1 MRGCAMKRL
10 IWYAIVSVLFFSAC
24 DKTRKPEDADDNYI
38 TSIVLAVDG
47 RRYAA
52 TILDDTITVAVPDT
66 VALNKATAEFR
77 YTRSASIVPKPETI
91 KNWGNECTFRVTSYN
106 GAVREYAYRVERS
119 DIVAE
124 GTVVLASNADVA
136 SFAKTK
142 TVSVK
147 GNLIIGSDAS
157 GAEPITDIQ
166 SLSCPQ
172 EVTGIIKI
180 RSSFAG
186 SDLTGLE
193 NVQRAGGL
201 QIGTS
206 VNYFSSEALKLVSM
220 SSLREVSGDIVVYAD
235 AVELCVFDALSKVD
249 GSVIFCSPVLAGI
262 SMSTLAMVSNDVSVQ
277 VNDREGKAGGNIALF
292 ELPKLVEV
300 GGGIML
306 NGIST
311 LTGVRLAALE
321 RAHNI
326 CLTDLG
332 ESFSTLEIPKLV
344 SVDGMLRVSAGN
356 IGNTEL
362 KEITGIS
369 NVKRIGR
376 LSLKGMAGLELPSA
390 LPALTH
396 LSGLELIAM
405 NNLPKVIDI
414 SNAEMAPADGSYGMI
429 RINDTSIEKI
439 LTKDDLSR
447 MNVNVGERKGIEFTC
462 STVHSFSYTMREG
475 VVDKLE
481 LASLKRVLGN
491 LDISIDA
498 VVSFPSLQSVD
509 GYVLID
515 IVEKQSRESILMPSL
530 ETVGGQLYL
539 AGSHDG
545 VYGVD
550 FRSLRSV
557 CTAEN
562 PVYVYRKK
570 GVSDPTGSFTVWFR
584 RNSKGEMDLPK
595 LEKVG
600 GDGILIKNLTKW
612 SAPALSSVDGYFI
625 VQDGNLVSDSIELPG
640 LKKLGVLI
648 FSSLEKFTD
657 FKRFAPLFTGNVVTD
672 KSQWSISDC
681 GYNPTFD
688 NMKKGLYTKELY
700 DDYKAKNPNYKD

>member
-1 MRGCAMKRL
+1 MKRL
-10 IWYAIVSVLFFSAC
+10 IWYTIVSVLFFSAC

-52 TILDDTITVAVPDT
+52 IILDDTITVAVPDT

-106 GAVREYAYRVERS
+106 GAVREYAYRIERS
-119 DIVAE
+119 DIVSD

-166 SLSCPQ
+166 SLSCLQ

-201 QIGTS
+201 QIGTP

-249 GSVIFCSPVLAGI
+249 GSVIFCSPVLGGV
-262 SMSTLAMVSNDVSVQ
+262 SMSTLATVSNDVSVQ
-277 VNDREGKAGGNIALF
+277 VNGRVGKAGGNIALF

-306 NGIST
+306 NGVST

-344 SVDGMLRVSAGN
+344 SVEGDLRVSAGN
-356 IGNTEL
+356 MGNTEL

-390 LPALTH
+390 LPALTQ

-414 SNAEMAPADGSYGMI
+414 SNAEMAPADGSYGTI
-429 RINDTSIEKI
+429 RINDSSVERVQ
-439 LTKDDLSR
+439 TKEELPRIDVEVQAS
-447 MNVNVGERKGIEFTC
+447 NSIEFTC
-462 STVHSFSYTMREG
+462 ATVHNFSYRIYTRG
-475 VVDKLE
+475 VDKLE
-481 LASLKRVLGN
+481 LASLKRVQGN
-491 LDISIDA
+491 LDISSAAI
-498 VVSFPSLQSVD
+498 VSFPALQSVD
-509 GYVLID
+509 GYLLID
-515 IVEKQSRESILMPSL
+515 ITTQQSRESILMPSL

-539 AGSHDG
+539 NGTHDG

-562 PVYVYRKK
+562 PAYNYRKK

-584 RNSKGEMDLPK
+584 RNSKGELDLPK

-600 GDGILIKNLTKW
+600 GDGILIKNLAKW
-612 SAPALSSVDGYFI
+612 SAPALSSVEGYFI

-640 LKKLGVLI
+640 LKKLGMLI

-657 FKRFAPLFTGNVVTD
+657 FEGFAPLFTNKVITD
-672 KSQWSISDC
+672 KSQWSVSDC

-688 NMKKGLYTKELY
+688 DMTKGFYTQKL
-700 DDYKAKNPNYKD
+700 KDEN

>member
-1 MRGCAMKRL
+1 
-10 IWYAIVSVLFFSAC
+10 
-24 DKTRKPEDADDNYI
+24 
-38 TSIVLAVDG
+38 
-47 RRYAA
+47 
-52 TILDDTITVAVPDT
+52 
-66 VALNKATAEFR
+66 
-77 YTRSASIVPKPETI
+77 
-91 KNWGNECTFRVTSYN
+91 
-106 GAVREYAYRVERS
+106 
-119 DIVAE
+119 
-124 GTVVLASNADVA
+124 
-136 SFAKTK
+136 
-142 TVSVK
+142 
-147 GNLIIGSDAS
+147 
-157 GAEPITDIQ
+157 
-166 SLSCPQ
+166 
-172 EVTGIIKI
+172 
-180 RSSFAG
+180 
-186 SDLTGLE
+186 
-193 NVQRAGGL
+193 
-201 QIGTS
+201 
-206 VNYFSSEALKLVSM
+206 
-220 SSLREVSGDIVVYAD
+220 
-235 AVELCVFDALSKVD
+235 
-249 GSVIFCSPVLAGI
+249 
-262 SMSTLAMVSNDVSVQ
+262 MSTLAMVSNDVSVQ
-277 VNDREGKAGGNIALF
+277 VNDRVGKAGGNIALF

-390 LPALTH
+390 LPALTQ

-429 RINDTSIEKI
+429 RINNTSIEKI
-439 LTKDDLSR
+439 RTKDDLSR
-447 MNVNVGERKGIEFTC
+447 MNVKVEESKGIELTC
-462 STVHSFSYTMREG
+462 STVHNFSYRIYTRG
-475 VVDKLE
+475 VDKLE
-481 LASLKRVLGN
+481 LVSLKRVLGN
-491 LDISIDA
+491 LDISSEVI
-498 VVSFPSLQSVD
+498 VSFPALQSVD
-509 GYVLID
+509 GYLLID
-515 IVEKQSRESILMPSL
+515 IVKQQSRESILMPSL

-539 AGSHDG
+539 DGTHDG

-550 FRSLRSV
+550 FRSLRTV

-562 PVYVYRKK
+562 PAYNYRKK

-584 RNSKGEMDLPK
+584 SNSKGELDLPK

-600 GDGILIKNLTKW
+600 GDGILIKNLAKW
-612 SAPALSSVDGYFI
+612 SAPALSSVEGYFI
-625 VQDGNLVSDSIELPG
+625 VQEGNVASDSFELPG

-657 FKRFAPLFTGNVVTD
+657 FNGFASLFTNKVITD
-672 KSQWSISDC
+672 KSQWSVSDC
-681 GYNPTFD
+681 GYNPTLD
-688 NMKKGLYTKELY
+688 DMTKGFYTQKL
-700 DDYKAKNPNYKD
+700 KDEN

>member
-1 MRGCAMKRL
+1 MKRL
-10 IWYAIVSVLFFSAC
+10 IWYTIVSVLFFSAC

-52 TILDDTITVAVPDT
+52 IILDDTITVAVPDT

-77 YTRSASIVPKPETI
+77 YTRSARIVPKPETI

-106 GAVREYAYRVERS
+106 GAVREYAYRIERS
-119 DIVAE
+119 DIVSD

-166 SLSCPQ
+166 SLSCLQ

-262 SMSTLAMVSNDVSVQ
+262 SMSSLTMVSKDVSVQ
-277 VNDREGKAGGNIALF
+277 VNDRDGKAGGNIALF

-306 NGIST
+306 NGVST

-344 SVDGMLRVSAGN
+344 SVEGDLRVSPGN
-356 IGNTEL
+356 MGNTEL

-390 LPALTH
+390 LPALTQ

-414 SNAEMAPADGSYGMI
+414 SNAEMAPADGSYGTI
-429 RINDTSIEKI
+429 RINDSSVERVQ
-439 LTKDDLSR
+439 TKEELPRIDVEVQAS
-447 MNVNVGERKGIEFTC
+447 NSIEFTC
-462 STVHSFSYTMREG
+462 ATVHNFSYRIYTRG
-475 VVDKLE
+475 VDKLE
-481 LASLKRVLGN
+481 LASLKRVQGN
-491 LDISIDA
+491 LDISSAAI
-498 VVSFPSLQSVD
+498 VSFPALQSVD
-509 GYVLID
+509 GYLLID
-515 IVEKQSRESILMPSL
+515 ITTQQSRESILMPSL

-539 AGSHDG
+539 NGTHDG

-550 FRSLRSV
+550 FRSLRTV

-562 PVYVYRKK
+562 PAYNYRKK

-584 RNSKGEMDLPK
+584 RNSKGELDLPK

-600 GDGILIKNLTKW
+600 GDGILIKNLAKW
-612 SAPALSSVDGYFI
+612 SAPALSSVEGYFI

-640 LKKLGVLI
+640 LKKLGMLI

-657 FKRFAPLFTGNVVTD
+657 FEGFAPLFTNKVITD
-672 KSQWSISDC
+672 KSQWSVSDC

-688 NMKKGLYTKELY
+688 DMTKGFYTQKL
-700 DDYKAKNPNYKD
+700 KDEN

>member
-1 MRGCAMKRL
+1 MKRL

-77 YTRSASIVPKPETI
+77 YTRSARIVPKPETI

-106 GAVREYAYRVERS
+106 GAVREYAYRIERS
-119 DIVAE
+119 DIVSD

-166 SLSCPQ
+166 SLSCLQ

-193 NVQRAGGL
+193 NVQRVGGL

-249 GSVIFCSPVLAGI
+249 GSVIFCSPVLGGV
-262 SMSTLAMVSNDVSVQ
+262 SMSTLATVSNDVSVQ
-277 VNDREGKAGGNIALF
+277 VNGRVGKAGGNITLF

-306 NGIST
+306 NGVSS

-344 SVDGMLRVSAGN
+344 SVEGDLRVSAGN
-356 IGNTEL
+356 MGNTEL

-369 NVKRIGR
+369 NVKRIGK

-390 LPALTH
+390 LPALTQ
-396 LSGLELIAM
+396 LCGLELIAM

-429 RINDTSIEKI
+429 RINNTSIEKI
-439 LTKDDLSR
+439 RTKDDLSR
-447 MNVNVGERKGIEFTC
+447 MNVKVEESKGIELTC
-462 STVHSFSYTMREG
+462 STVHNFSYRMRAG

-491 LDISIDA
+491 LNISSDA

-515 IVEKQSRESILMPSL
+515 IVKKQSRESILMPSL

-539 AGSHDG
+539 DGTHDG

-562 PVYVYRKK
+562 PAYNYRKK

-584 RNSKGEMDLPK
+584 RNSKGELDLPK

-600 GDGILIKNLTKW
+600 GDGILIKNLAKW
-612 SAPALSSVDGYFI
+612 SAPALSSVEGYFI
-625 VQDGNLVSDSIELPG
+625 VQEGNVGSDSFELPG

-648 FSSLEKFTD
+648 FSSLKKFTD
-657 FKRFAPLFTGNVVTD
+657 FEGFASLFTNKAITD

-700 DDYKAKNPNYKD
+700 DKYKKDYPDYED

>member
-1 MRGCAMKRL
+1 MKRL

-52 TILDDTITVAVPDT
+52 TILDDTITIAVPDT

-119 DIVAE
+119 DIVTE

-166 SLSCPQ
+166 SLSCLQ

-193 NVQRAGGL
+193 NVQRVGGL

-206 VNYFSSEALKLVSM
+206 VDYFSSEALKLVSM

-262 SMSTLAMVSNDVSVQ
+262 SMSSLTMVSKDVSVQ
-277 VNDREGKAGGNIALF
+277 VNDRDGKAGGNIALF

-300 GGGIML
+300 GGVML
-306 NGIST
+306 NGIPS
-311 LTGVRLAALE
+311 LIGVRLPALE

-326 CLTDLG
+326 RLTNIGQL
-332 ESFSTLEIPKLV
+332 FSTLEIPKLV
-344 SVDGMLRVSAGN
+344 SVDGVLRVAADA

-362 KEITGIS
+362 KEIMGIS
-369 NVKRIGR
+369 NVTRIGM
-376 LSLKGMAGLELPSA
+376 LSLIRMTGLELPSA
-390 LPALTH
+390 LPALTQ
-396 LSGLELIAM
+396 LCGLELITM
-405 NNLPKVIDI
+405 EKLPQMIDI

-429 RINDTSIEKI
+429 RINNTSIEKI
-439 LTKDDLSR
+439 QTKDDLSR
-447 MNVNVGERKGIEFTC
+447 MNVKVEESKGIELTC
-462 STVHSFSYTMREG
+462 STVHNFSYRMREG

-515 IVEKQSRESILMPSL
+515 IVKKQSRESILMPSL

-539 AGSHDG
+539 SGTHDG

-562 PVYVYRKK
+562 PAYNYRKK

-584 RNSKGEMDLPK
+584 RNSKGELDLPK

-600 GDGILIKNLTKW
+600 GDGILIKNLAKW
-612 SAPALSSVDGYFI
+612 SAPALSSVEGYFI
-625 VQDGNLVSDSIELPG
+625 VQEGNVASDSFELPG

-657 FKRFAPLFTGNVVTD
+657 FEGFAPLVTNKVITD

-688 NMKKGLYTKELY
+688 NMKKGLYTKEKY
-700 DDYKAKNPNYKD
+700 EKYQAEHPGYK